1 MPPLWAN
8 HQDCPMKVNHIY
20 LLTLLKNT
28 LLCRYLSVETYFH
41 VIEA

>member
-20 LLTLLKNT
+20 LLPLLKKPSNF
-28 LLCRYLSVETYFH
+28 VD
-41 VIEA
+41 I